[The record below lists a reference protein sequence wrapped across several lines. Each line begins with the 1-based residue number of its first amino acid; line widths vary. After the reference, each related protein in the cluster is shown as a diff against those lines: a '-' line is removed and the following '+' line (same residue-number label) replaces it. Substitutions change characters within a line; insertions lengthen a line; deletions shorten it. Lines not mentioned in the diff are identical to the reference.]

1 MRLERTLVRRCSFEP
16 ELRNMV
22 IHIVIGTQKFM
33 GKSGGR
39 FVLWQSARGLA
50 QSKTLRVFQ
59 GIIVSRAASW
69 SVHPP
74 QYCYGGRAVALHRF
88 CHRFVKRCPC

>member
-1 MRLERTLVRRCSFEP
+1 MLCHLAKRQPPSRRE
-16 ELRNMV
+16 
-22 IHIVIGTQKFM
+22 
-33 GKSGGR
+33 GG
-39 FVLWQSARGLA
+39 SLA

-59 GIIVSRAASW
+59 VIIVSRAASW

-88 CHRFVKRCPC
+88 SHEPVKPELRSWPGRFCDAPSQKRASDAFVAS